1 MCVYN
6 IIDGT
11 VITLIRDSES
21 LTGDFINPPGLS
33 IRLVSL
39 KIVAP
44 LFYAIYII
52 SIRPTTFELIRYAN
66 GSCGFQEILATSLKV
81 KTALL
86 KEERHVAHAF
96 GKIRGCG

>member
-21 LTGDFINPPGLS
+21 LTRDFINLDCRYDLS
-33 IRLVSL
+33 AL

-44 LFYAIYII
+44 LFYATYII

-66 GSCGFQEILATSLKV
+66 GSCGFQEICQI
-81 KTALL
+81 LL
-86 KEERHVAHAF
+86 ERW
-96 GKIRGCG
+96 

>member
-1 MCVYN
+1 VCVYN
-6 IIDGT
+6 IIDRI
-11 VITLIRDSES
+11 VITLIRDSAS
-21 LTGDFINPPGLS
+21 LTGDCINELS

-66 GSCGFQEILATSLKV
+66 GLCGFQEIYQILATFSLK
-81 KTALL
+81 
-86 KEERHVAHAF
+86 
-96 GKIRGCG
+96 